1 MTQSQRDKL
10 FSFVPVPEQAT
21 FLRAH
26 LGPPLKAHASSRSL
40 TRHPSHVGS
49 SWCLSARGLFE
60 YAIRS
65 TLLLQAWLVLSR
77 GPTGSGPGELQATNS
92 GPFLQRSLV
101 PGPFIHSCLQPTEV
115 ALLTLSFPHA
125 GIGQVTL
132 RGEATWVSYVV
143 SYAHR
148 KEGSFLHPGWPI

>member
-1 MTQSQRDKL
+1 MLVLAGVLVLRDSL
-10 FSFVPVPEQAT
+10 SVP
-21 FLRAH
+21 
-26 LGPPLKAHASSRSL
+26 S
-40 TRHPSHVGS
+40 
-49 SWCLSARGLFE
+49 GLP
-60 YAIRS
+60 
-65 TLLLQAWLVLSR
+65 TVLLQSWLVLSR
-77 GPTGSGPGELQATNS
+77 GPTGSGPGEWQATNS
-92 GPFLQRSLV
+92 GPFLQRSRV

-143 SYAHR
+143 SCAYR